1 LRISPDSVTATP
13 MTTRKT
19 TYSASHG
26 RSSTIAPTMTRRTT
40 GAASE
45 GRSRTMTDDRG
56 RTPSNANLA
65 VFASDALRRGCLPP
79 AAPAAAGRRRRFP
92 FCEFRL
98 GANDGA
104 RTFGAND
111 HAAAG
116 AGTAR
121 HEQRGRRAQHP
132 DRQIR
137 STAIRATPLEPPG
150 PRCALL
156 ADIADFIFAD
166 SGSGRTMERSAA
178 NGEVGG
184 AGRAQEVR
192 GLRQQ
197 IAKSAA
203 LTLAPLTDLISLS
216 RARGRSGGR
225 ALRWPDRRAKTR
237 ERVPCR
243 GGFSKFVSE
252 NGQATTS
259 YRVVLSWQIWFR

>member
-1 LRISPDSVTATP
+1 VSSKATPAPAALAGNAGRERSQQPSLSAGFQNLSPRTGRQRPVIALYYRGKFGFVNQVCRPFGAILRISPDSVTARP

-121 HEQRGRRAQHP
+121 ATGSTRTTPRSPNPQHGDQSDP
-132 DRQIR
+132 
-137 STAIRATPLEPPG
+137 A
-150 PRCALL
+150 
-156 ADIADFIFAD
+156 
-166 SGSGRTMERSAA
+166 
-178 NGEVGG
+178 
-184 AGRAQEVR
+184 
-192 GLRQQ
+192 
-197 IAKSAA
+197 
-203 LTLAPLTDLISLS
+203 
-216 RARGRSGGR
+216 
-225 ALRWPDRRAKTR
+225 
-237 ERVPCR
+237 
-243 GGFSKFVSE
+243 
-252 NGQATTS
+252 
-259 YRVVLSWQIWFR
+259 